1 MITINITY
9 DMEEWMCDLSIDADD
24 EIDEATALKIL
35 NSCSVSQECMMET
48 AEVLSEFIEEDKIR
62 NFLTLLM
69 FNYKQ
74 LSTKS
79 NEQTVVPTIFSTHD
93 HIRRND

>member
-1 MITINITY
+1 
-9 DMEEWMCDLSIDADD
+9 
-24 EIDEATALKIL
+24 
-35 NSCSVSQECMMET
+35 MMET

>member
-1 MITINITY
+1 MISINITY
-9 DMEEWMCDLSIDADD
+9 EKEEWLCDISIDPEE
-24 EIDEATALKIL
+24 EIDDATALKIL

-48 AEVLSEFIEEDKIR
+48 AEVLSEFVEPDQIR
-62 NFLTLLM
+62 TFLAVLM
-69 FNYKQ
+69 FNHKQ

-79 NEQTVVPTIFSTHD
+79 NDQTVVPTIFSTHD